1 MSAMIY
7 PLLLACIALATAA
20 VPAAARDVLLVGNK
34 GEDTLGIYDLADGKP
49 LATIPTGSQPHEI
62 AVMGDG
68 SKAAVVSYGGTTVD
82 VIDLTTSSKV
92 ATIDLAPNKRPHGL
106 LWMPRSERLIA
117 TTEGSASVA
126 IVEPDGTLTTIA
138 TGQQGSHM
146 VALLGEERAFVAN
159 IGSGT
164 VSVLDLTTNRKITDI
179 AAGGKPEGIAVAA
192 GKIFVGDLTA
202 PRISVFD
209 AATYAKLAELTV
221 GGAAI
226 RVIASPDGRTVAT
239 SNITTGSVTL
249 IDAASQSVSR
259 SFPVSGEGAAGQVTL
274 IWSADGKRLYAAETA
289 RNQIAE
295 IDAATGKVLRR
306 IAVGKNGD
314 GLAVGKLP

>member
-1 MSAMIY
+1 MTAILR
-7 PLLLACIALATAA
+7 PWLLASIAVLTAA
-20 VPAAARDVLLVGNK
+20 LPAAARDVLLVGNK

-49 LATIPTGSQPHEI
+49 IATIPTGSQPHEI

-68 SKAAVVSYGGTTVD
+68 SKAAVVSYGGTTID
-82 VIDLTTSSKV
+82 VIDLATPGKV
-92 ATIDLAPNKRPHGL
+92 ATIDLSPNTRPHGL
-106 LWMPRSERLIA
+106 LWMPKSERLIA

-126 IVEPDGTLTTIA
+126 IVEPDGTLTSIP

-146 VALLGEERAFVAN
+146 VALLGEERGFVAN

-164 VSVLDLTTNRKITDI
+164 VSVLDLKTNRKLGDI
-179 AAGGKPEGIAVAA
+179 AVGGKPEGIAVAA
-192 GKIFVGDLTA
+192 GKVFVGDLTA

-209 AATYAKLAELTV
+209 AVTDQKLAELPIS
-221 GGAAI
+221 GAAI
-226 RVIASPDGRTVAT
+226 RVIASPDGKTVAT
-239 SNITTGSVTL
+239 SNISTGSVTL
-249 IDAASQSVSR
+249 IDAASHKVSR

-289 RNQIAE
+289 RNQVAE
-295 IDAATGKVLRR
+295 IDAASGKVLRR

>member
-1 MSAMIY
+1 MRAKLP
-7 PLLLACIALATAA
+7 PLLLASLALLTAA
-20 VPAAARDVLLVGNK
+20 LPAAARDVLLVGNK

-49 LATIPTGSQPHEI
+49 VATIPTGAQPHEI
-62 AVMGDG
+62 AVMDDG
-68 SKAAVVSYGGTTVD
+68 SKAAVVSYGGTSID
-82 VIDLTTSSKV
+82 VIDLATRGKV
-92 ATIDLAPNKRPHGL
+92 ATIDLSPNKRPHGL
-106 LWMPRSERLIA
+106 LWMSRSERLIA

-146 VALLGEERAFVAN
+146 VALLGEERGFIAN

-164 VSVLDLTTNRKITDI
+164 VSVLDLNANRKLTDI
-179 AAGGKPEGIAVAA
+179 AIGGKPEGIAVAA
-192 GKIFVGDLTA
+192 GKVFVGDLTA
-202 PRISVFD
+202 PRVSVFD
-209 AATYAKLAELTV
+209 AASHQKLAELTV

-226 RVIASPDGRTVAT
+226 RVIASPDGKTVAT
-239 SNITTGSVTL
+239 SNISTGSVTL
-249 IDAASQSVSR
+249 IDAASHTVSR
-259 SFPVSGEGAAGQVTL
+259 TFAVSGEGTAGQVTL

-289 RNQIAE
+289 RNQVAE
-295 IDAATGKVLRR
+295 IDVTTGKVLRR